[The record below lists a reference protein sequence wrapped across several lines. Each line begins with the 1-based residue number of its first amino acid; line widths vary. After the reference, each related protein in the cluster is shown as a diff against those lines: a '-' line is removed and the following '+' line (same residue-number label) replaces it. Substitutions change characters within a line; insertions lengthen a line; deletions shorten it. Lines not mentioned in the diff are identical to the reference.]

1 MQTHYDQIG
10 GAERVRELT
19 NRFYDLMHE
28 MPEAYELRKMHGPD
42 LEPMKQKL
50 YEFLSGWLGGPQL
63 YVEKYGH
70 PRLRARHLPFPVN
83 IEMRDQWLLCMETAM
98 DDMGIDGPLRSQLSQ
113 AFAKTGDHM
122 RNQAEAPGAH
132 ANPTQPGRENPFPI
146 GPSAAE
152 RKEHGLD

>member
-10 GAERVRELT
+10 GAERIRKLT
-19 NRFYDLMHE
+19 ERFYELMDE

-42 LEPMKQKL
+42 LGPMQHKL
-50 YEFLSGWLGGPQL
+50 FEFLSGWMGGPQL

-70 PRLRARHLPFPVN
+70 PRLRARHLPFPIN
-83 IEMRDQWLLCMETAM
+83 LDMRDQWLLCMETAL
-98 DDMGIDGPLRSQLSQ
+98 DDLGVDGQLRKDLSA
-113 AFAKTGDHM
+113 AFLKTADFM
-122 RNQAEAPGAH
+122 RNQAEPADPVRPSA
-132 ANPTQPGRENPFPI
+132 ENPFPI

>member
-19 NRFYDLMHE
+19 NRFYDLMDE

-42 LEPMKQKL
+42 LEPMKEKL

-63 YVEKYGH
+63 YIEKYGH
-70 PRLRARHLPFPVN
+70 PRLRARHLPFPIN

-98 DDMGIDGPLRSQLSQ
+98 DDMGIDGPLRTQLSQ